1 MGNRVYNQIYTPKKW
16 EQVNK
21 YNKNLLNDFVL
32 EMRSNKKKDGTINI
46 YISNIR
52 VVFIYIMEELDNKP
66 IYKLKKKHFRNFML
80 WLQDKNMSA
89 ARINNIFSALRTML
103 EYASNEE
110 DYEDELEINYASKVK
125 GLQKEAVR
133 DIVFLTDKEIEII
146 YKHLMK
152 HKKYNQALFCSI
164 MYDSAARRSEVYQ
177 LKRDDISE
185 DSKISKSYVI
195 GKRGK
200 KFPLVYL
207 DDTKELIRCYL
218 EERGEDNIDSL
229 WIKGSGENKQP
240 ISDSSVLYDRIV
252 SISKI
257 LSEVRGEECNIF
269 THNN

>member
-1 MGNRVYNQIYTPKKW
+1 MGNRVYTQIYTPKKW

-133 DIVFLTDKEIEII
+133 DIVFLDREMIDK
-146 YKHLMK
+146 
-152 HKKYNQALFCSI
+152 
-164 MYDSAARRSEVYQ
+164 
-177 LKRDDISE
+177 
-185 DSKISKSYVI
+185 
-195 GKRGK
+195 
-200 KFPLVYL
+200 
-207 DDTKELIRCYL
+207 
-218 EERGEDNIDSL
+218 
-229 WIKGSGENKQP
+229 
-240 ISDSSVLYDRIV
+240 LYDYFMEHERYRDATLLALGIE
-252 SISKI
+252 SSGRKAE
-257 LSEVRGEECNIF
+257 LS
-269 THNN
+269 